1 MKDILQ
7 IKMDED
13 NNLQVVANTK
23 DLDKEELYL
32 LLSILK
38 YIYRNVIN
46 ILYPA
51 EEEEDENQNI

>member
-51 EEEEDENQNI
+51 EEEEDEN

>member
-1 MKDILQ
+1 MKDVLQ

-23 DLDKEELYL
+23 DLDKEVLYL

-51 EEEEDENQNI
+51 EEEEDENKNT